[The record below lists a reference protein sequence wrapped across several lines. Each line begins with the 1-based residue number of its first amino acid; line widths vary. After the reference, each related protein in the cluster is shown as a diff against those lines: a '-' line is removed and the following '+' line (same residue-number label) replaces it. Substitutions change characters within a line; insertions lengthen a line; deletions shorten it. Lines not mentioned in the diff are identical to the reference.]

1 MPIQV
6 LSEETINRIAA
17 GEVVERPLNVAKEL
31 IENAIDA
38 GATAI
43 SIEIR
48 DGGISLIRVTD
59 NGSGIPAEQIPAA
72 FTRHATSKIRTES
85 DLHSLTTLGF
95 RGEALSSIA
104 AVSQVEMITKTRD
117 SLTGVRAATLPGT
130 ETGGEDRIPL
140 DLEEIGAPDGTTV
153 IVRNLF
159 YNVPVRRKFLRQPQ
173 TEAGYITD
181 LVEHQALS
189 HPRISFHYKI
199 GGQEK
204 LHTTGNGKLKE
215 LIYRIYGREIA
226 ARLIPISADLEEYHL
241 EGFLGRPE
249 ISRASR
255 NFEICFVNGRMLRSD
270 LLSRALEEGY
280 RTDLMQHRF
289 PFAVLH
295 LELPPEQIDVNV
307 HPGKMEIHFSDRQRV
322 FDFINEAVHSCL
334 HQVELM
340 PEATV
345 MTAAEQRAEQ
355 KRLQE
360 EERKKEQAAPHPE
373 PFEARRLDR
382 VNRDRSTEAD
392 RMTGQTLRE
401 EPAVYHAAVSAA
413 SAGRDI
419 SRQEREPDPDAAGRT
434 ETGRIPGSAPDA
446 GGETRSEQVF
456 TPAAGQAL
464 IEEEDF
470 VFEDR
475 RVGAGTANG
484 QQAGSPAPAE
494 GQKAGQYVQGSLFE
508 QVDPSAQEDVHILS
522 EENVPR
528 FRIIGQVFE
537 TYWLIEYEEKLMMI
551 DQHAAHEK
559 VNYERLMGYFNDNS
573 EQEAP
578 SQMVMPPM
586 VVTLTGREEAMYLQ
600 YQDVFRRMGYEIEAF
615 GGGSYTVRAV
625 PLALYGSRP
634 DDLLHET
641 LEEMMEEKMS
651 GTPQAIL
658 SRIATMS
665 CKASVKGNT
674 IMSRKEAEVLIDRL
688 LRLDNPYHCP
698 HGRPTM
704 VVLSKRDMDRK
715 FKRIV

>member
-95 RGEALSSIA
+95 RGEALSSVA

-181 LVEHQALS
+181 LVERQALS

-226 ARLIPISADLEEYHL
+226 VRLIPISTDLEEYHL

-249 ISRASR
+249 VSRASR

-334 HQVELM
+334 HKVELM
-340 PEATV
+340 PDATV
-345 MTAAEQRAEQ
+345 MTAREQQAER

-360 EERKKEQAAPHPE
+360 EEQKQEQAAPHPE

-382 VNRDRSTEAD
+382 VNRDMSLEAD
-392 RMTGQTLRE
+392 RLAGLTLWE
-401 EPAVYHAAVSAA
+401 ETAAYAPAVSP
-413 SAGRDI
+413 SPDDGETLPRGGQQNQQNQQG
-419 SRQEREPDPDAAGRT
+419 RQEAPAGP
-434 ETGRIPGSAPDA
+434 GRQEA
-446 GGETRSEQVF
+446 VF
-456 TPAAGQAL
+456 TPAAGEAL

-475 RVGAGTANG
+475 RIGAAGAGSRRAD
-484 QQAGSPAPAE
+484 SPALPE

-508 QVDPSAQEDVHILS
+508 QVDPSMPEDVHILS

-537 TYWLIEYEEKLMMI
+537 TYWLIEYEDKLMMI

-559 VNYERLMGYFNDNS
+559 VNYERLMGYFSDNS
-573 EQEAP
+573 QEAAP

-651 GTPQAIL
+651 GTPRAIL

-674 IMSRKEAEVLIDRL
+674 IMSRTEAEVLIERL
-688 LRLDNPYHCP
+688 LQLDNPYHCP
-698 HGRPTM
+698 HGRPTI
-704 VVLSKRDMDRK
+704 VALSKRDMDRK

>member
-59 NGSGIPAEQIPAA
+59 NGSGIPADQIPAA

-181 LVEHQALS
+181 LVERQALS

-226 ARLIPISADLEEYHL
+226 ARLIPISTDLEEYHL

-249 ISRASR
+249 VSRASR

-334 HQVELM
+334 HKVELM
-340 PEATV
+340 PDATV
-345 MTAAEQRAEQ
+345 MTAREQQAER

-360 EERKKEQAAPHPE
+360 EEQKQEQAAPHPE

-382 VNRDRSTEAD
+382 VNRDRSLEAD
-392 RMTGQTLRE
+392 RLAGLTLRE
-401 EPAVYHAAVSAA
+401 ETAAYAPAVSP
-413 SAGRDI
+413 SPDDGETLPRGGQQNQQNQQD
-419 SRQEREPDPDAAGRT
+419 RQEAPAGP
-434 ETGRIPGSAPDA
+434 GRQEA
-446 GGETRSEQVF
+446 VF
-456 TPAAGQAL
+456 TPAAGEAL

-475 RVGAGTANG
+475 RIGAAGAGSRRAD
-484 QQAGSPAPAE
+484 SPALPE

-508 QVDPSAQEDVHILS
+508 QVDPSMPEDVHILS

-537 TYWLIEYEEKLMMI
+537 TYWLIEYEDKLMMI

-559 VNYERLMGYFNDNS
+559 VNYERLMGYFSDNS
-573 EQEAP
+573 QEAAP

-651 GTPQAIL
+651 GTPRAIL

-674 IMSRKEAEVLIDRL
+674 IMSRTEAEVLIERL
-688 LRLDNPYHCP
+688 LQLDNPYHCP
-698 HGRPTM
+698 HGRPTI
-704 VVLSKRDMDRK
+704 VALSKRDMDRK

>member
-334 HQVELM
+334 HKTELI
-340 PEATV
+340 PETTV
-345 MTAAEQRAEQ
+345 MTAREQQAER

-360 EERKKEQAAPHPE
+360 EERKQEQEAPHPE
-373 PFEARRLDR
+373 PFETRRLDR
-382 VNRDRSTEAD
+382 VNRDRSLAAD
-392 RMTGQTLRE
+392 RLTGQTLRE
-401 EPAVYHAAVSAA
+401 EDPVY
-413 SAGRDI
+413 SAGA
-419 SRQEREPDPDAAGRT
+419 SSAPEERETMPRSGQRDQIENAVRPDGQEA
-434 ETGRIPGSAPDA
+434 
-446 GGETRSEQVF
+446 VF
-456 TPAAGQAL
+456 TPAAGEAL

-475 RVGAGTANG
+475 RVGGDAVDAAGQRQT
-484 QQAGSPAPAE
+484 GSPDRQE
-494 GQKAGQYVQGSLFE
+494 EERSGQYVQGSLFE
-508 QVDPSAQEDVHILS
+508 QVDPSMPEDVHILS
-522 EENVPR
+522 EENAPR

-537 TYWLIEYEEKLMMI
+537 TYWLIEYEDKLMMI

-573 EQEAP
+573 QEAAP

-651 GTPQAIL
+651 GTPRAIL

-674 IMSRKEAEVLIDRL
+674 IMRREEAEVLIDRL

-698 HGRPTM
+698 HGRPTI

-715 FKRIV
+715 FKRLV